1 MAVLKHIAS
10 KSADYRE
17 SVRYLSYQHDVHS
30 GKVLTDENGDPLFR
44 DQYILEGIN
53 CTPLNFAAECR
64 KANRQFKKNQKK
76 GEIKTHHYIIS
87 FDPKDRELGLT
98 LQEAQRLG
106 IEFARKHFPGHQM
119 LVCAHDDGAN
129 GDGNIHVHIVLNS
142 LRIQNTE
149 ALPYDM
155 RPCDTKAGYKQ
166 NCTRPLLDYLQQ
178 EVMAL
183 CRDQGLHQVDL
194 QHSKRRVTNEEYR
207 ANQRGQERADRQ
219 ETSKF
224 ET

>member
-1 MAVLKHIAS
+1 M
-10 KSADYRE
+10 
-17 SVRYLSYQHDVHS
+17 
-30 GKVLTDENGDPLFR
+30 
-44 DQYILEGIN
+44 
-53 CTPLNFAAECR
+53 
-64 KANRQFKKNQKK
+64 
-76 GEIKTHHYIIS
+76 
-87 FDPKDRELGLT
+87 
-98 LQEAQRLG
+98 QEAQRLG
-106 IEFARKHFPGHQM
+106 MEFARKHFPGHQM